1 MDSNIT
7 DLAVGSVFLLFTG
20 ADLGIESNILEI
32 ISKFGVIAVLWFW
45 LKDMRRQM
53 KELRE
58 EHKEQVKTLND
69 MYEDYKNRIDKQLK
83 NRQ

>member
-20 ADLGIESNILEI
+20 ADLGIENNILEI

>member
-20 ADLGIESNILEI
+20 ADLGVESNILEI

-53 KELRE
+53 KELRD

-83 NRQ
+83 NKQ

>member
-7 DLAVGSVFLLFTG
+7 DLAVGSFFLLFTG

-53 KELRE
+53 KELRD

>member
-7 DLAVGSVFLLFTG
+7 DFVVGSTFLLFTG
-20 ADLGIESNILEI
+20 ADLGIENNILEI

-53 KELRE
+53 KDLRE